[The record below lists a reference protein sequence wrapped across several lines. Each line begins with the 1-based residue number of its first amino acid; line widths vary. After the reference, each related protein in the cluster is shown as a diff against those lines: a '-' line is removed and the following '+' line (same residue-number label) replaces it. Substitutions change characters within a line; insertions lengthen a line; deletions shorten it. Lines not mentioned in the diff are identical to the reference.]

1 MAKFGINDLIDIRKK
16 GSQTGAVNEYQEIWL
31 SPYDVKPSE
40 SNFYSQEKIE
50 ELADSFLTVGQQQ
63 PTVLA
68 RVEGEF
74 RIVSG
79 HRRNLANIRNLERG
93 HEEYRK
99 VRYLYKDM
107 TPSMLELS
115 LVMGNALNREL
126 TAWERTR
133 QAQRLKE
140 TLLKARDEDGL
151 EIRGK
156 LRDVIADLM
165 NESSSNIARM
175 ESISSHAAAEIREEF
190 EKGNIGISAA
200 YEASKLPPDVQKEL
214 AGKIAEGNH
223 MQVKKIRGKTAE
235 DDKRSGT
242 GPAVGRAAVDRPIRR
257 GVSGASEACDRK
269 EPEGRKGE
277 ESGKRVEKRR
287 DKHREILREWGRQN
301 GRNITVSKA
310 VSDAI
315 QRVSEPD
322 IGKEGWEDT
331 EWAVYLT
338 KTIMDLADHVS
349 EGDLYLLHDIVI
361 RCQEG

>member
-1 MAKFGINDLIDIRKK
+1 MAKFGINDLIDIKK
-16 GSQTGAVNEYQEIWL
+16 KDSRMGAVNEYQEIWL

-99 VRYLYKDM
+99 IRYLYKDM
-107 TPSMLELS
+107 TPAMLELS
-115 LVMGNALNREL
+115 LIMGNALNREL
-126 TAWERTR
+126 TAWEKTR

-140 TLLKARDEDGL
+140 TLVKARDEDGL

-190 EKGNIGISAA
+190 KKGSIGISAA
-200 YEASKLPPDVQKEL
+200 YEASKLPPDEQKEF
-214 AGKIAEGNH
+214 AKKIAEGNH
-223 MQVKKIRGKTAE
+223 VRVKKIRGRTAE
-235 DDKRSGT
+235 DNRMRGT
-242 GPAVGRAAVDRPIRR
+242 DPAAGRTANVGSMCR
-257 GVSGASEACDRK
+257 GASGASEACDR
-269 EPEGRKGE
+269 EETEGRREG
-277 ESGKRVEKRR
+277 ESGKRGDKRR
-287 DKHREILREWGRQN
+287 DKHREILREWGRQDT
-301 GRNITVSKA
+301 GNITVSKA

-315 QRVSEPD
+315 QRVSESD
-322 IGKEGWEDT
+322 IGKDGWEDT
-331 EWAVYLT
+331 EWTVYLT
-338 KTIMDLADHVS
+338 KMIMDLADHVS
-349 EGDLYLLHDIVI
+349 EGDLYLLHDIMI
-361 RCQEG
+361 RCREG

>member
-1 MAKFGINDLIDIRKK
+1 MAKFGITDLINIK
-16 GSQTGAVNEYQEIWL
+16 GKEYGTENISGYQEIWL

-68 RVEGEF
+68 RVYGEF

-107 TPSMLELS
+107 TPAMMELS

-126 TAWERTR
+126 TAWEKTR
-133 QAQRLKE
+133 QAQRLRE
-140 TLLKARDEDGL
+140 TLIKARDEDGL
-151 EIRGK
+151 KIQGK

-190 EKGNIGISAA
+190 EKGSIGISAA
-200 YEASKLPPDVQKEL
+200 YEASKLPLDEQKEI
-214 AGKIAEGNH
+214 AKKIAKGKH
-223 MQVKKIRGKTAE
+223 IQVKKIRGRTAE
-235 DDKRSGT
+235 DDRRSRT
-242 GPAVGRAAVDRPIRR
+242 DPAVGRTADDRPIRR
-257 GVSGASEACDRK
+257 GASGAFEACDR
-269 EPEGRKGE
+269 EETESRKGE
-277 ESGKRVEKRR
+277 ESGKRRDNHR
-287 DKHREILREWGRQN
+287 DKHREILREWGRQDT
-301 GRNITVSKA
+301 GNITVSKA
-310 VSDAI
+310 VSEAI
-315 QRVSEPD
+315 QKVSESD

-338 KTIMDLADHVS
+338 KTILDLADHVS